1 MSDGKNTENKGFFSR
16 IFGGLTG
23 SSESDVKEKSSVEL
37 PSPSAIK
44 AMKKADIVSTAK
56 EHGLELDISN
66 TKAQLLESWE
76 NHFSNDDS
84 PSAVDD
90 AAEIMAES
98 AANSSKPAE
107 EAPEESSAEEAPE
120 EETPSEEPASE
131 EAPEEETSAEEAP
144 AEEATPEEAP
154 VEEEALAE
162 EAPLEEEASA
172 EEVPEEAAPEEASVE
187 EAPAEEAPAEE
198 APEEALAEEV
208 ASEEEAPAEET
219 PAEEASPVISDVEK
233 SPASIISDFEKSQLK
248 EDVPSFRPGDT
259 VSVSVKVKDGQR
271 TRLQAFEGVVMSVRN
286 SGLNSSF
293 IVRKISSGI
302 GVERTFQLHSPL
314 IDSISVKRKG
324 DVRKAKLFY
333 LRERSGKSARIKER
347 LD

>member
-1 MSDGKNTENKGFFSR
+1 MSDDKKTENKGFFSR
-16 IFGGLTG
+16 IFGGLMG

-37 PSPSAIK
+37 PSLSAIK

-56 EHGLELDISN
+56 EHGLELDITN

-90 AAEIMAES
+90 AAEAMAES
-98 AANSSKPAE
+98 AAKTSESIE
-107 EAPEESSAEEAPE
+107 EAP
-120 EETPSEEPASE
+120 
-131 EAPEEETSAEEAP
+131 
-144 AEEATPEEAP
+144 
-154 VEEEALAE
+154 
-162 EAPLEEEASA
+162 
-172 EEVPEEAAPEEASVE
+172 VE
-187 EAPAEEAPAEE
+187 EAPAEEAAQ
-198 APEEALAEEV
+198 
-208 ASEEEAPAEET
+208 
-219 PAEEASPVISDVEK
+219 VISDVEK
-233 SPASIISDFEKSQLK
+233 SPASIVSDFEKSQLK
-248 EDVPSFRPGDT
+248 ENVPSFRPGDT

-302 GVERTFQLHSPL
+302 GVERTFQVHSPL
-314 IDSISVKRKG
+314 IDSITVKRKG

>member
-1 MSDGKNTENKGFFSR
+1 MSDDKKTEKKGFFSR

-23 SSESDVKEKSSVEL
+23 SSESDIKEKPSVEL

-44 AMKKADIVSTAK
+44 AMKKADIVATAK

-76 NHFSNDDS
+76 NHFLNDDS

-90 AAEIMAES
+90 AAEAMAES
-98 AANSSKPAE
+98 AANSS
-107 EAPEESSAEEAPE
+107 ESAQ
-120 EETPSEEPASE
+120 
-131 EAPEEETSAEEAP
+131 
-144 AEEATPEEAP
+144 
-154 VEEEALAE
+154 
-162 EAPLEEEASA
+162 
-172 EEVPEEAAPEEASVE
+172 EAAP
-187 EAPAEEAPAEE
+187 
-198 APEEALAEEV
+198 
-208 ASEEEAPAEET
+208 EET
-219 PAEEASPVISDVEK
+219 PAEEEALVEEAAPVISDVEK
-233 SPASIISDFEKSQLK
+233 SPASIVSDFEKSQLK

>member
-1 MSDGKNTENKGFFSR
+1 MSDDKKTENKGFFSR
-16 IFGGLTG
+16 IFGGLIG
-23 SSESDVKEKSSVEL
+23 SSETDVKEKSSVEL

-56 EHGLELDISN
+56 EHGLELDITN

-90 AAEIMAES
+90 AAEAMAES
-98 AANSSKPAE
+98 AAKTSESIE
-107 EAPEESSAEEAPE
+107 EAP
-120 EETPSEEPASE
+120 
-131 EAPEEETSAEEAP
+131 
-144 AEEATPEEAP
+144 
-154 VEEEALAE
+154 
-162 EAPLEEEASA
+162 
-172 EEVPEEAAPEEASVE
+172 VE
-187 EAPAEEAPAEE
+187 EAPAEEA
-198 APEEALAEEV
+198 
-208 ASEEEAPAEET
+208 ASEEEAPAEE
-219 PAEEASPVISDVEK
+219 AEPVISDIEK
-233 SPASIISDFEKSQLK
+233 SPASIVSDFEKSQLK
-248 EDVPSFRPGDT
+248 EDLPSFRPGDT

>member
-1 MSDGKNTENKGFFSR
+1 MSDDKKTENKGFFSR
-16 IFGGLTG
+16 IFGGLIG
-23 SSESDVKEKSSVEL
+23 SSETDVKEKPSVEL

-44 AMKKADIVSTAK
+44 AMKKADIVATAK

-90 AAEIMAES
+90 AAEVMAES
-98 AANSSKPAE
+98 AANTSE
-107 EAPEESSAEEAPE
+107 SAEEA
-120 EETPSEEPASE
+120 
-131 EAPEEETSAEEAP
+131 APEEAP
-144 AEEATPEEAP
+144 AEEAQ
-154 VEEEALAE
+154 AE
-162 EAPLEEEASA
+162 EAA
-172 EEVPEEAAPEEASVE
+172 
-187 EAPAEEAPAEE
+187 
-198 APEEALAEEV
+198 
-208 ASEEEAPAEET
+208 
-219 PAEEASPVISDVEK
+219 PVISDVEK
-233 SPASIISDFEKSQLK
+233 SPASIVSDFEKSQLK
-248 EDVPSFRPGDT
+248 EDLPSFRPGDT

>member
-1 MSDGKNTENKGFFSR
+1 MSDDKKTENKGFFSR

-56 EHGLELDISN
+56 EHGLELDITN

-90 AAEIMAES
+90 AAEAMAES
-98 AANSSKPAE
+98 AAKTSESIE
-107 EAPEESSAEEAPE
+107 EAP
-120 EETPSEEPASE
+120 
-131 EAPEEETSAEEAP
+131 
-144 AEEATPEEAP
+144 
-154 VEEEALAE
+154 
-162 EAPLEEEASA
+162 
-172 EEVPEEAAPEEASVE
+172 VE
-187 EAPAEEAPAEE
+187 EAPAEEA
-198 APEEALAEEV
+198 AP
-208 ASEEEAPAEET
+208 EEEAPAEE
-219 PAEEASPVISDVEK
+219 AAPVISDVEK
-233 SPASIISDFEKSQLK
+233 SPASIVSDFEKSQLK
-248 EDVPSFRPGDT
+248 EDLPSFRPGDT

>member
-1 MSDGKNTENKGFFSR
+1 MSDDNKTENKGFFSR

-23 SSESDVKEKSSVEL
+23 SSESEVKEKMPVEL
-37 PSPSAIK
+37 PSPSAVK

-90 AAEIMAES
+90 AAEAMAES
-98 AANSSKPAE
+98 AANTSDSLV
-107 EAPEESSAEEAPE
+107 EESAEKTAPVE
-120 EETPSEEPASE
+120 
-131 EAPEEETSAEEAP
+131 EEAP
-144 AEEATPEEAP
+144 AEEAATEEEAP
-154 VEEEALAE
+154 VEEEA
-162 EAPLEEEASA
+162 
-172 EEVPEEAAPEEASVE
+172 
-187 EAPAEEAPAEE
+187 PAEEAAT
-198 APEEALAEEV
+198 
-208 ASEEEAPAEET
+208 EEEAPV
-219 PAEEASPVISDVEK
+219 EEALVISDVEK
-233 SPASIISDFEKSQLK
+233 SPASIVSDFEKSQLK
-248 EDVPSFRPGDT
+248 EDIPPFRPGDT
-259 VSVSVKVKDGQR
+259 ISVSVKVKDGQR

-314 IDSISVKRKG
+314 IDSITVKRKG

>member
-1 MSDGKNTENKGFFSR
+1 MSNDKKTENKGFFSR

-23 SSESDVKEKSSVEL
+23 SSKTEVEEKPSAEL

-44 AMKKADIVSTAK
+44 AMKKADIVATAK

-76 NHFSNDDS
+76 NHFSTDDS

-90 AAEIMAES
+90 AAEVMAES
-98 AANSSKPAE
+98 AANASESAPEEAPAE
-107 EAPEESSAEEAPE
+107 EAAP
-120 EETPSEEPASE
+120 
-131 EAPEEETSAEEAP
+131 EEAP
-144 AEEATPEEAP
+144 AEEATP
-154 VEEEALAE
+154 AE
-162 EAPLEEEASA
+162 
-172 EEVPEEAAPEEASVE
+172 E
-187 EAPAEEAPAEE
+187 EAPAEEAA
-198 APEEALAEEV
+198 
-208 ASEEEAPAEET
+208 
-219 PAEEASPVISDVEK
+219 PVISDVEK
-233 SPASIISDFEKSQLK
+233 SPASIVSDFEKSQLK
-248 EDVPSFRPGDT
+248 EDLPSFRPGDT

>member
-1 MSDGKNTENKGFFSR
+1 MSDDKKTENKGFFSR
-16 IFGGLTG
+16 IFGGLIG

-44 AMKKADIVSTAK
+44 AMKKADIVATAQQ
-56 EHGLELDISN
+56 HGLELDISN

-76 NHFSNDDS
+76 NHFSNVDS

-90 AAEIMAES
+90 AAEAMAES
-98 AANSSKPAE
+98 AASTSESVE
-107 EAPEESSAEEAPE
+107 EAAPEETPAE
-120 EETPSEEPASE
+120 
-131 EAPEEETSAEEAP
+131 EEAP
-144 AEEATPEEAP
+144 AEEAA
-154 VEEEALAE
+154 
-162 EAPLEEEASA
+162 
-172 EEVPEEAAPEEASVE
+172 
-187 EAPAEEAPAEE
+187 
-198 APEEALAEEV
+198 
-208 ASEEEAPAEET
+208 
-219 PAEEASPVISDVEK
+219 PVISDIEK
-233 SPASIISDFEKSQLK
+233 PPASIVSDFEKSQLK
-248 EDVPSFRPGDT
+248 EDLPSFRPGDT

>member
-1 MSDGKNTENKGFFSR
+1 MSDDKKTEKKGFFSR
-16 IFGGLTG
+16 IFGRLKG
-23 SSESDVKEKSSVEL
+23 SSRTVVEEKPSVEL

-44 AMKKADIVSTAK
+44 AMKKADIVATAK

-66 TKAQLLESWE
+66 TKVQLLESWE
-76 NHFSNDDS
+76 KHFLNDDS

-90 AAEIMAES
+90 AAEVMAES
-98 AANSSKPAE
+98 AADISDSVKEVPAE
-107 EAPEESSAEEAPE
+107 EEVTAEEAEPEEAPTEETAPE
-120 EETPSEEPASE
+120 EEA
-131 EAPEEETSAEEAP
+131 
-144 AEEATPEEAP
+144 
-154 VEEEALAE
+154 
-162 EAPLEEEASA
+162 
-172 EEVPEEAAPEEASVE
+172 
-187 EAPAEEAPAEE
+187 
-198 APEEALAEEV
+198 
-208 ASEEEAPAEET
+208 
-219 PAEEASPVISDVEK
+219 PVISDVEK
-233 SPASIISDFEKSQLK
+233 SPASIVSDFEKSQLK
-248 EDVPSFRPGDT
+248 EDIPSFRPGDT
-259 VSVSVKVKDGQR
+259 VSVSVKVKDGER

-314 IDSISVKRKG
+314 IDSITVKRKG

>member
-1 MSDGKNTENKGFFSR
+1 MSDDKKTENKGFFSR

-23 SSESDVKEKSSVEL
+23 SSESDVKEKPSVEL

-56 EHGLELDISN
+56 EHGLELDITN

-90 AAEIMAES
+90 AAEAMAES
-98 AANSSKPAE
+98 AAKTSESIEEAPVEEAPAE
-107 EAPEESSAEEAPE
+107 EAAPE
-120 EETPSEEPASE
+120 EE
-131 EAPEEETSAEEAP
+131 APVEEAP
-144 AEEATPEEAP
+144 AEEATPEEEAP
-154 VEEEALAE
+154 VEEAPEE
-162 EAPLEEEASA
+162 EAP
-172 EEVPEEAAPEEASVE
+172 VEEAAPEEEAPVEEAPEE

-198 APEEALAEEV
+198 AA
-208 ASEEEAPAEET
+208 
-219 PAEEASPVISDVEK
+219 PVISDVEK
-233 SPASIISDFEKSQLK
+233 SPASIVSDFEKSQLK
-248 EDVPSFRPGDT
+248 ENVPSFRPGDT